1 VHVLLDENGL
11 ARDRNEDYS
20 SLAMILILDPSGI
33 LVHFYLSLFSLAT
46 FKRAS
51 DPRAMRAFSLR
62 VRVYAVRDGVCF
74 A

>member
-1 VHVLLDENGL
+1 
-11 ARDRNEDYS
+11 
-20 SLAMILILDPSGI
+20 MILILDPSGI